1 MRVDVLTLF
10 PEMFAGVTN
19 SSILRRAREQKLLEV
34 CLTDIRDFALDKHRV
49 VDDYPFGGGAG
60 MVMKPEPVVAAVE
73 SVVERAKADGC
84 GETRVILMSPQGT
97 VLTQARAAALSGMQH
112 LVLICGH
119 YEGIDHRVMQLVVHE
134 EISVG
139 DYVLTGGELPAMI
152 VIDCVA
158 RLLPGVLG
166 CPESAS
172 EESFASEPVLEYPH
186 YTRPREFRGV
196 TVPEVLL
203 SGNHREIGRWRR
215 GHSLRRTLEKRP
227 ELLQRELNRYD
238 RECLALAKGDSPHLY
253 SLRKEGF

>member
-10 PEMFAGVTN
+10 PEMFTAVTDM
-19 SSILRRAREQKLLEV
+19 SILRRAHEKGQLEV
-34 CLTDIRDFALDKHRV
+34 LLTDIRDFACDKHRV

-60 MVMKPEPVVAAVE
+60 MVLKPEPIVAAVE
-73 SVVERAKADGC
+73 SVLERARADGFKDS
-84 GETRVILMSPQGT
+84 RVILMSPQGT
-97 VLTQARAAALSGMQH
+97 VLTQAGAVALSNTPH

-119 YEGIDHRVMQLVVHE
+119 YEGIDHRVTQLVVHQ

-166 CPESAS
+166 CPESLAD
-172 EESFASEPVLEYPH
+172 ESFTAETVLEYPQ
-186 YTRPREFRGV
+186 YTRPREFRGLR
-196 TVPEVLL
+196 VPEVLL
-203 SGNHREIGRWRR
+203 SGNHGEINRWRR

-227 ELLQRELNRYD
+227 ELLRRELSKYD
-238 RECLALAKGDSPHLY
+238 RECLALAKEDTSDFK

>member
-10 PEMFAGVTN
+10 PEMFAAVT
-19 SSILRRAREQKLLEV
+19 SMSILRRAREQGLLEV

-60 MVMKPEPVVAAVE
+60 MVLKPEPLVAAVE
-73 SVVERAKADGC
+73 SVVGRAKDSGFT
-84 GETRVILMSPQGT
+84 ESRVILMSPQGT
-97 VLTQARAAALSGMQH
+97 VLTQARATELSSLQH

-119 YEGIDHRVMQLVVHE
+119 YEGIDHRVTQLVVHE

-166 CPESAS
+166 CPESTT
-172 EESFASEPVLEYPH
+172 EESFAAELVLEYPH
-186 YTRPREFRGV
+186 YTRPREFRGLP
-196 TVPEVLL
+196 VPDVLL
-203 SGNHREIGRWRR
+203 SGNHKEITRWRR
-215 GHSLRRTLEKRP
+215 GHSLRRTQEKRP
-227 ELLQRELNRYD
+227 ELLGSKLSRYD
-238 RECLALAKGDSPHLY
+238 RECLELANEDSADFY